1 MFSGFIKLVS
11 LLMVTAVPFAASRA
25 EDRLINIRQVQFSGD
40 DRVDILLDGQI
51 EPSKIRTEFFNDII
65 QLSVTDASVYP
76 AKISSVSG
84 RDLSKIFVY
93 QYAPRLVRVRLT
105 VKGKAESF
113 QDRVNVR
120 SGGKMLTVRLGKPG
134 TDVVATSSAQAAKP
148 AAKPDAKADSK
159 PASRDIQPDERA
171 LLERVLKTP
180 EAKGDKRHAKKKS
193 DQAQAEPL
201 SGGRESLAPWRML
214 ASLAGVVLLLG
225 AALLG
230 LRRLAG
236 GKARNGALGR
246 WVRRSLGK
254 SERLIEVISTH
265 HLGPK
270 KSIHMVRVAGR
281 TLVLGVAEDSINLI
295 TELGGSAAGPSATSA
310 QAPAALGGDDDFL
323 STLGEQLAQESGR
336 PANGAV
342 SVDATAAGP
351 AVYSGAR
358 SNTRDRIRSR
368 LEGMKQL

>member
-11 LLMVTAVPFAASRA
+11 LLLMTAVPFAASRA
-25 EDRLINIRQVQFSGD
+25 EGRLVNIKQVQFSGD

-84 RDLSKIFVY
+84 RDLTKIFVY

-113 QDRVNVR
+113 QSRVNVR
-120 SGGKMLTVRLGKPG
+120 SGGKTLTVRLARPAS
-134 TDVVATSSAQAAKP
+134 DVVATSSAQAAKP
-148 AAKPDAKADSK
+148 VAKPNAKR
-159 PASRDIQPDERA
+159 ASRDIQPDERA
-171 LLERVLKTP
+171 LLEKVLKAP
-180 EAKGDKRHAKKKS
+180 EAKGVKRLAQKKG
-193 DQAQAEPL
+193 DQSQVEPL
-201 SGGRESLAPWRML
+201 AGGRESLAPWRML

-225 AALLG
+225 AALFG

-254 SERLIEVISTH
+254 SESMIEVVSTH

-295 TELGGSAAGPSATSA
+295 TELGGAMPGSSASSSQPAT
-310 QAPAALGGDDDFL
+310 APVGEDDFL
-323 STLGEQLAQESGR
+323 STLGEQIAQESGR
-336 PANGAV
+336 PAAGAA
-342 SVDATAAGP
+342 SAGATAAGP
-351 AVYSGAR
+351 AVYAGAR
-358 SNTRDRIRSR
+358 SSTRERIRSR